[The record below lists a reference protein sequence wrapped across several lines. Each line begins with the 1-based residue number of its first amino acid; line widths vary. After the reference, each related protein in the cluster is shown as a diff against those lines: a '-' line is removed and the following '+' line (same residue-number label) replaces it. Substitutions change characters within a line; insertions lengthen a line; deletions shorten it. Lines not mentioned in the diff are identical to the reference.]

1 MDRHLGQIELVAWQG
16 RRLRG
21 VRRLG
26 PVDTILLVIFAL
38 SLFTLALRFGADLA
52 VPLGLLQAAFA
63 LAVTSAALLGTRWI
77 VAAILWLQQR

>member
-1 MDRHLGQIELVAWQG
+1 MDRHLGQIELVTWQG

-21 VRRLG
+21 AHRLG
-26 PVDTILLVIFAL
+26 PVDTILLAVFAL
-38 SLFTLALRFGADLA
+38 SLFTLALRFGANLA

-63 LAVTSAALLGTRWI
+63 LAVMSAALLATRWV